1 MNFSYP
7 DYFPL
12 YFDADVVY
20 YIVKA
25 AEVIDTV
32 GRKKSKAVQ
41 NVSQALQP
49 LRNIIMAKK
58 GSTSRGKARNADGE
72 SLYWVNVSFSD
83 ADVVELESSILAPAE
98 LVGQLA
104 ILLSAGY
111 NITLKHSSEHDVFT
125 GFLFGPPDHATN
137 ANKALTARAAELSD
151 CLNALLFKHYTI
163 LGAVWPDK
171 LQREKSR
178 FG

>member
-12 YFDADVVY
+12 YFDADVIY
-20 YIVKA
+20 YVNQA
-25 AEVIDTV
+25 ASVINNI
-32 GRKKSKAVQ
+32 GRKKANAVKQ
-41 NVSQALQP
+41 VSQSFQP
-49 LRNIIMAKK
+49 LRTIIMAKK
-58 GSTSRGKARNADGE
+58 GTTSHGKARNADGQA
-72 SLYWVNVSFSD
+72 LYWVNVSLSD
-83 ADVVELESSILAPAE
+83 ADILELEQCLLAPAE

-104 ILLSAGY
+104 ILLGAGY

-125 GFLFGPPDHATN
+125 GFLFGPPSHAAN

-151 CLNALLFKHYTI
+151 CLNALLFKHYTV